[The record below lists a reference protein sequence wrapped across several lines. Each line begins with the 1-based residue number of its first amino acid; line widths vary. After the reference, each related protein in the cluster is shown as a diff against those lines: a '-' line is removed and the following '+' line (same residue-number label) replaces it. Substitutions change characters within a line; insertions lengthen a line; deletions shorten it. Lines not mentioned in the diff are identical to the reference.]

1 MIKEMENNTIQIT
14 LEFYNVIIKVSEQR
28 DLKNFNLSVE
38 ESIEKYFTNLKKECK
53 KYAENS
59 SAINI
64 EDSGTFIELL
74 PTEENIIFGI
84 IGKSSEIKEGVLK
97 RIKNSNGKEINQT
110 DLNIENY
117 KYFLF
122 DIETSKVVVMVNSN
136 YSAFQ
141 QPFTKFLESFN
152 SSYSTVIKV
161 EREIDNDIGNKINR
175 MTSVLETEMEF
186 SKNSQLTDSIL
197 SFEDAFG
204 FSNDDLTKIK
214 INLQVS
220 NEASVSKFK
229 KFINDKLKIGNNFK
243 NFKVT
248 TKDEKD
254 ETEVIDLIKRYLTK
268 KVTIELKSEYLK
280 DSAKIYFK
288 EIKKALSKSLIN

>member
-1 MIKEMENNTIQIT
+1 M
-14 LEFYNVIIKVSEQR
+14 
-28 DLKNFNLSVE
+28 
-38 ESIEKYFTNLKKECK
+38 
-53 KYAENS
+53 
-59 SAINI
+59 
-64 EDSGTFIELL
+64 GTHQ
-74 PTEENIIFGI
+74 
-84 IGKSSEIKEGVLK
+84 
-97 RIKNSNGKEINQT
+97 INQT

-152 SSYSTVIKV
+152 SSYSSVIKV
-161 EREIDNDIGNKINR
+161 ERAIDNDIGNKINR

-186 SKNSQLTDSIL
+186 AKNSQLTDSIL

>member
-1 MIKEMENNTIQIT
+1 MIKEIENNTIQIT

-38 ESIEKYFTNLKKECK
+38 ESIEKYFTNLKNECK

-186 SKNSQLTDSIL
+186 AKNSQLTDSIL
-197 SFEDAFG
+197 SFEDDFG